1 MEHIRPAETRDL
13 ARIAE
18 IEIFNYRL
26 NFFPIFQ
33 NDWFYFDEL
42 QVPAKMEQYAP
53 LLAQFW
59 VYDDGVVKGFC
70 QVQDGQLKKLFVEP
84 VLQGQAIGARLLEF
98 AVTRL
103 DVHYLWA
110 LEKNTRA
117 IAFYVRH
124 SFRVTDDRRPEDGTD
139 EYLLRLER

>member
-18 IEIFNYRL
+18 MEIFNYRL

-53 LLAQFW
+53 LLDQFW
-59 VYDDGVVKGFC
+59 VYDEERSRAF
-70 QVQDGQLKKLFVEP
+70 
-84 VLQGQAIGARLLEF
+84 ARWPK
-98 AVTRL
+98 V
-103 DVHYLWA
+103 
-110 LEKNTRA
+110 
-117 IAFYVRH
+117 
-124 SFRVTDDRRPEDGTD
+124 S
-139 EYLLRLER
+139 